1 MILFK
6 KAFHLIKRVK
16 AIFAQK
22 SAFLLYF
29 FWVSPVL
36 PWLETSFLYTF
47 MIGLRAHSCNSSREF
62 LTQKPILT
70 AGGAMIQLC
79 QRNSCPQGFLEL
91 LFWMA
96 RRLKKKRGLLL
107 LLLLVVLSV
116 QGGRSM
122 RTTPSHTGWLTKASI
137 IFGESIRFSWK
148 YKKIIQIKIQ

>member
-6 KAFHLIKRVK
+6 KAFHLIKGLK
-16 AIFAQK
+16 F
-22 SAFLLYF
+22 FLTKKVFLPYF
-29 FWVSPVL
+29 FRVSPVL
-36 PWLETSFLYTF
+36 PWLQTSFLYTF

-96 RRLKKKRGLLL
+96 RRTKKKRGLLL

-116 QGGRSM
+116 QEGRSM
-122 RTTPSHTGWLTKASI
+122 RTTPSHTGWQQKLLSFLGKALD
-137 IFGESIRFSWK
+137 FWK
-148 YKKIIQIKIQ
+148 YKKLSN